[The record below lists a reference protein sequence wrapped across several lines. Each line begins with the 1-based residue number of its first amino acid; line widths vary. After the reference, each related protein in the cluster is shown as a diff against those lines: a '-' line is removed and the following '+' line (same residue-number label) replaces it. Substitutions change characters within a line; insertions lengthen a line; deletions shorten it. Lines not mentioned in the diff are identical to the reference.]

1 MQRQYTGNLWLTNA
15 SEARPEDLNNPEFD
29 GFSFVR
35 KGVDLTGNG
44 WVLLGET
51 TITANIDEG
60 ALTQQQVDALQAEKQ
75 WIMAAAQARIT
86 EIEGQIQ
93 KLQSLPL
100 LVNPVE

>member
-15 SEARPEDLNNPEFD
+15 SRVRPEDLNNPEFD

-35 KGVDLTGNG
+35 KGIDLTNNG

-51 TITANIDEG
+51 TIAVDIDENV
-60 ALTQQQVDALQAEKQ
+60 LMQQQVDALQSEKQ
-75 WIMAAAQARIT
+75 RIMAAAQARIT

-93 KLQSLPL
+93 QLLSLPL
-100 LVNPVE
+100 MVDG

>member
-15 SEARPEDLNNPEFD
+15 NEVRPEDLNNPEFD

-35 KGVDLTGNG
+35 KGIDLTGNG

-51 TITANIDEG
+51 TLTVNIDEG
-60 ALTQQQVDALQAEKQ
+60 ALMQQQVDALQAEKQ
-75 WIMAAAQARIT
+75 RVMAAAQARIT

-93 KLQSLPL
+93 QLLSLPL
-100 LVNPVE
+100 MVDG